1 MPDRFK
7 LRVNRKFMESK
18 ATVKINLK
26 RPNHNYPSLHLVG
39 RHLKHCG
46 RVAQI
51 CVFTLQ
57 LCRTGE
63 ADLRF

>member
-26 RPNHNYPSLHLVG
+26 TPNHNYPSLHLVG
-39 RHLKHCG
+39 RNLTFPVTT
-46 RVAQI
+46 RRNIPWVEF
-51 CVFTLQ
+51 VFPT
-57 LCRTGE
+57 
-63 ADLRF
+63 LRFGRL